1 MAAKLAGRVLL
12 ALALLLAFG
21 GLASA
26 RAESEVAPDRPSV
39 TDNTQTVPFGAFQ
52 IEGGLEY
59 ARTNV
64 AASSAER
71 RLAVQAAL
79 RVGLADRL
87 EVRLE
92 GEPLVRLRG
101 AKEDTGHGDLTLGL
115 RYRFLDAPEGR
126 WWPSLGVQPF
136 VKLPIAHAPIGS
148 ERPDFGF
155 LGLASLNLPWQ
166 LSLDVNAGLVAAGQ
180 VRPNG
185 YLLQALTSASLG
197 RAVTDR
203 LSTFVELFFA
213 SREERDG
220 RDALGLD
227 AGLVYLLT
235 RRVALDISVGT
246 GLTGRGP
253 EYVFRAGVSTRFGR

>member
-1 MAAKLAGRVLL
+1 MAAKQAGRIVL
-12 ALALLLAFG
+12 ALGLLLASG
-21 GLASA
+21 GLAAA
-26 RAESEVAPDRPSV
+26 RAESAVTPDRPGV
-39 TDNTQTVPFGAFQ
+39 TDSTHTVLLGAFQ

-64 AASSAER
+64 AASPAER

-101 AKEDTGHGDLTLGL
+101 AEEDTGHGDLTLGL

-126 WWPSLGVQPF
+126 WWPSLGAEPF
-136 VKLPIAHAPIGS
+136 VRLPIAHAPIGS

-155 LGLASLNLPWQ
+155 LALASLDLPSQ
-166 LSLDVNAGLVAAGQ
+166 MSLDVNTGLVAVGQ
-180 VRPNG
+180 ACPNG
-185 YLLQALTSASLG
+185 YLLQALTSASLE
-197 RAVTDR
+197 RAISAR
-203 LSTFVELFFA
+203 LSGFVELFFA
-213 SREERDG
+213 SRGERDG

-235 RRVALDISVGT
+235 RRVALDVSVGT
-246 GLTGRGP
+246 GLNGRGP
-253 EYVFRAGVSTRFGR
+253 EYLFRAGGSARFGR